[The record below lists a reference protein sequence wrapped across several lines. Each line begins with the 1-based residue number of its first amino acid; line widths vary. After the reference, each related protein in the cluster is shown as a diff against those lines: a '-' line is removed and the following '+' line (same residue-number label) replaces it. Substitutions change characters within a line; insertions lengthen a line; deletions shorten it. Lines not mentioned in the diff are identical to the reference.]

1 MCLKVVCFEFSKI
14 FISKKSARGL
24 VQGGYLIFDEN
35 AYNINMP
42 VYKRV
47 LTSLSAFPART
58 LSSMTLAA
66 YDFSSI

>member
-1 MCLKVVCFEFSKI
+1 M
-14 FISKKSARGL
+14 ARGL
-24 VQGGYLIFDEN
+24 DQGGTLIFDEN

-47 LTSLSAFPART
+47 LTSLSGFPVRT

-66 YDFSSI
+66 YDFSSIWL